1 MIDPRAEITEE
12 YEIRQA
18 PQVPFLSGFNQNLTT
33 NLENQK
39 TLKDAFEIFE
49 ANTLKLDKWSQDT
62 GRLVASVGKLLFLY
76 FSEQTPVANITR
88 DNLLEFKDIL
98 YKVPAKL
105 AQKSKYK
112 DKIYLKYLK

>member
-1 MIDPRAEITEE
+1 MIDPGAEITEE

-18 PQVPFLSGFNQNLTT
+18 PQAPSLSSFNQTLVA

-39 TLKDAFEIFE
+39 TLKEAFEIFE
-49 ANTLKLDKWSQDT
+49 ANTSKLDKWSQDT
-62 GRLVASVGKLLFLY
+62 GRLVASVRKLLFLY
-76 FSEQTPVANITR
+76 FGEQTAVANITR
-88 DNLLEFKDIL
+88 DNLLKFKDLL